1 MRHYSSVVR
10 TAISNFPV
18 HQCFILPFMLHTS
31 RLQPF
36 FKVAQT
42 SFSLNCRRL
51 HGTAHPQ
58 LYSTCAPPGEILCL
72 RRLLG
77 TAHHRLHST
86 CAPPGG
92 IPCLCQSRYYLLYGH
107 ECRLPLDQLLPRP
120 KFSGARSLDY
130 TVYAEELTQ
139 RLHSAHP
146 VTLTQQVAAQSLY
159 NRQKAIESI
168 PTTFRPRE
176 HKSFNI
182 GDLVML

>member
-1 MRHYSSVVR
+1 MRHYNSVVR
-10 TAISNFPV
+10 SAISYFPV
-18 HQCFILPFMLHTS
+18 HQRFILPFILQTS

-58 LYSTCAPPGEILCL
+58 LYSTCAPPG
-72 RRLLG
+72 
-77 TAHHRLHST
+77 
-86 CAPPGG
+86 G

-107 ECRLPLDQLLPRP
+107 ECRLPFGQLLPRP

-139 RLHSAHP
+139 RLHSAHS